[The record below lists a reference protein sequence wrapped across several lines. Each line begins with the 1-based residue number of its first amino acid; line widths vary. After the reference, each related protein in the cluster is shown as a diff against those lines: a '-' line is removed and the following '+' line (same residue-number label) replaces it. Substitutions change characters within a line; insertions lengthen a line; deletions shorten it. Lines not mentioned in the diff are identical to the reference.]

1 MLIRYRGVL
10 PQIEPTVY
18 VQASAQIIGDVT
30 IGAQSSIWFNVV
42 LRGDVHHIR
51 IGAHTNVQ
59 DNSTV
64 HVTSGRWP
72 TLVGDGVTV
81 AHGVILHGCTIG
93 DRCLI
98 GMGSIVMD
106 GVEVGADCLVAA
118 GSLIAPGTTIVPGQ
132 LVMGRPAKV
141 VRPLRED
148 ELASLRESADNYVR
162 YAASYREQGL

>member
-18 VQASAQIIGDVT
+18 VQSSAQIIGDVA

-51 IGAHTNVQ
+51 IGARTNVQ

-93 DRCLI
+93 HRCLI